1 MNLNNDVVYCG
12 LRLGPLNE
20 FRPRSSR
27 SLIRYYNRLHRSPP
41 SVTFLSLNS
50 IAFISGIELILE
62 FAMSTTRGFTLSKV
76 ALFVFDSPDQLRDR
90 FRSLS
95 KVNLSGSRKAS
106 KNAAAA
112 AEKTE

>member
-1 MNLNNDVVYCG
+1 MSFIAACG
-12 LRLGPLNE
+12 LGPLNE
-20 FRPRSSR
+20 LRPRRSR
-27 SLIRYYNRLHRSPP
+27 SLIRYYNCLHRSPP
-41 SVTFLSLNS
+41 SVTFLFLNS

-62 FAMSTTRGFTLSKV
+62 FAVSVTRAFTLSKLV
-76 ALFVFDSPDQLRDR
+76 LFVFESPAQLRDR

-95 KVNLSGSRKAS
+95 NVNLSGSRKAS